1 MKHGMLIGL
10 ITLLSTGL
18 AQAAELL
25 KVGDKLP
32 TIALTTQHD
41 KAYSFDNS
49 VKRIIMSAEKQS
61 AGMVTDLLDSK
72 PASYLKDSQTVY
84 LADMHRMP
92 SLITKFVALPQ
103 LREKS
108 YDIVL
113 GREEADLAAF
123 PREKGCLTLMSIK
136 EQTIESLKFVCNEDE
151 LKTTMNP

>member
-1 MKHGMLIGL
+1 MKQRILIGL
-10 ITLLSTGL
+10 IALFSSGMT
-18 AQAAELL
+18 QAAELV

-32 TIALTTQHD
+32 AIALTTQQD

-49 VKRIIMSAEKQS
+49 VKRIVMSAEKQS
-61 AGMVTDLLDSK
+61 AGLVTDLLDSK
-72 PASYLKDSQTVY
+72 AASYLKDTNTVY

-103 LREKS
+103 LREKA

-113 GREEADLAAF
+113 GREEADLASF

-136 EQTIESLKFVCNEDE
+136 EQTIESIKFLCTEDE
-151 LKTTMNP
+151 LKANMNP

>member
-10 ITLLSTGL
+10 ITLLSIGL
-18 AQAAELL
+18 AQAAEPL

-32 TIALTTQHD
+32 NIALTTQHD

-49 VKRIIMSAEKQS
+49 VKRVIMSAEKQS

-72 PASYLKDSQTVY
+72 SADYLTSTNTVY

-113 GREEADLAAF
+113 GREEADLAMF
-123 PREKGCLTLMSIK
+123 PREKGCLTLMTVK
-136 EQTIESLKFVCNEDE
+136 EQTIESLKFVCSEDE
-151 LKTTMNP
+151 LKTMMNP

>member
-1 MKHGMLIGL
+1 MNKHLIFGL
-10 ITLLSTGL
+10 CALLISPL
-18 AQAAELL
+18 SLAAELV

-41 KAYSFDNS
+41 KPYSFDNS
-49 VKRIIMSAEKQS
+49 VKRVIMSAEKQS

-72 PASYLKDSQTVY
+72 PATYLKDSNMVY

-113 GREEADLAAF
+113 GREEADLAQF
-123 PREKGCLTLMSIK
+123 PREKGCLTLMTVK
-136 EQTIESLKFVCNEDE
+136 EQTIESLKFICSEDE
-151 LKTTMNP
+151 LKSSMNP

>member
-1 MKHGMLIGL
+1 MKHGILIGL
-10 ITLLSTGL
+10 LTLLSTGL
-18 AQAAELL
+18 AQAAEAL
-25 KVGDKLP
+25 KAGDKLP
-32 TIALTTQHD
+32 NIALTTQHD
-41 KAYSFDNS
+41 KAFSFDNS

-103 LREKS
+103 LREKA

-123 PREKGCLTLMSIK
+123 PREKGCLTLIALKEQRIESIK
-136 EQTIESLKFVCNEDE
+136 FLCTEDE
-151 LKTTMNP
+151 LKASMNP

>member
-10 ITLLSTGL
+10 ITLLSTGF

-32 TIALTTQHD
+32 NIALTTQHD

-49 VKRIIMSAEKQS
+49 IKRIIMSAEKQS
-61 AGMVTDLLDSK
+61 STMLTNVLDSK
-72 PASYLKDSQTVY
+72 PATYLKDTKTVY

-103 LREKS
+103 LREKA

-113 GREEADLAAF
+113 GREEIDLAQF
-123 PREKGCLTLMSIK
+123 PREKGCLTLMTVK
-136 EQTIESLKFVCNEDE
+136 EQIIESLKFICGEDE
-151 LKTTMNP
+151 LKSSMNP

>member
-1 MKHGMLIGL
+1 MKYSLIIGL
-10 ITLLSTGL
+10 VALMSSSM
-18 AQAAELL
+18 ASASDLL

-32 TIALTTQHD
+32 TLTLTTQHD
-41 KAYSFDNS
+41 KTYSFDSS
-49 VKRIIMSAEKQS
+49 VKRIILSAEKQS

-72 PASYLKDSQTVY
+72 SANYLTENNMVY

-103 LREKS
+103 LREKA

-113 GREEADLAAF
+113 GREQSDLASF

-136 EQTIESLKFVCNEDE
+136 DQTIDSLKFICNEDE
-151 LKTTMNP
+151 LKSSLNP

>member
-18 AQAAELL
+18 VQAAEPL

-32 TIALTTQHD
+32 NIALTTQHD
-41 KAYSFDNS
+41 KAYNFDNS

-61 AGMVTDLLDSK
+61 AGLVTDLLDSK

-113 GREEADLAAF
+113 GREEADLAVF

>member
-1 MKHGMLIGL
+1 MKHGILIGL
-10 ITLLSTGL
+10 ITLFSTGL
-18 AQAAELL
+18 AHAAEPL
-25 KVGDKLP
+25 KAGDKLP
-32 TIALTTQHD
+32 NMALTTQHD
-41 KAYSFDNS
+41 KAFSFDNS

-72 PASYLKDSQTVY
+72 PASYLKDTQTVY

-103 LREKS
+103 LREKA

-136 EQTIESLKFVCNEDE
+136 EQTIESLKFICNEDE
-151 LKTTMNP
+151 LKTTINP